1 MTSSNPKDN
10 RQEESRYNSE
20 DNPGTQTTIP
30 TTEAGNTP
38 LDERYRMTGQ
48 EAGTDERPNS
58 EPEAPG
64 GEVKVIGGPNQGTDS
79 R

>member
-1 MTSSNPKDN
+1 MTSTNHPDIRDDN
-10 RQEESRYNSE
+10 AKYDPQ

-30 TTEAGNTP
+30 TTEEGNTP

-48 EAGTDERPNS
+48 EAGTEVRS
-58 EPEAPG
+58 GTEPEAPG
-64 GEVKVIGGPNQGTDS
+64 GEVKVIGSPNQGTDS